1 MKFLPSW
8 TRTSSDPQIG
18 HGASD
23 GNSSTWSKE
32 GLRSALWSLMSRV
45 TSVKEVTMIEPDTSE
60 VTMTELEI
68 SEVTMIEPDIS
79 E

>member
-45 TSVKEVTMIEPDTSE
+45 TSVKEVTMIEPD
-60 VTMTELEI
+60 I
-68 SEVTMIEPDIS
+68 SEETRIEPNIS
-79 E
+79 ELTIIEHLR